1 MSPRSPLGAAA
12 DYESGV
18 GSQSDDSVTVGFPT
32 PSPIPSMHAEP
43 SAVAATDL
51 ANAGDGG
58 GGGGG
63 VQQDISDHAQDIS
76 DHAAAVCAAQA
87 AIMDS
92 FSSDHRLAQALQDNP
107 SPAKVSNEEERFK
120 CPICLVPAGPL
131 GLSVQWCDEPPPCTL
146 VTSCLCV

>member
-1 MSPRSPLGAAA
+1 VSPRSPLGAAA
-12 DYESGV
+12 DYE

-32 PSPIPSMHAEP
+32 PSPIPSMHA
-43 SAVAATDL
+43 TDL

-63 VQQDISDHAQDIS
+63 VQQDISARAQDQ
-76 DHAAAVCAAQA
+76 AAAVCAAQA

-92 FSSDHRLAQALQDNP
+92 FSSDHHLAQALQDNP
-107 SPAKVSNEEERFK
+107 SPAKLSNEEELFT
-120 CPICLVPAGPL
+120 CPLCLVLAGPL

>member
-1 MSPRSPLGAAA
+1 VSPRSPLGAAA
-12 DYESGV
+12 VYE
-18 GSQSDDSVTVGFPT
+18 GSQSDVSVTVGFPT

-58 GGGGG
+58 GGGG
-63 VQQDISDHAQDIS
+63 VQQAISDHAQDQ
-76 DHAAAVCAAQA
+76 AAAVCAAQA

-92 FSSDHRLAQALQDNP
+92 FSSDHHLAQALQDNP
-107 SPAKVSNEEERFK
+107 SPAKLSNEEELFT
-120 CPICLVPAGPL
+120 CPVCLKPAGPL

>member
-1 MSPRSPLGAAA
+1 VSPRSPLGAAA

-63 VQQDISDHAQDIS
+63 VQQDISVHAQDQ
-76 DHAAAVCAAQA
+76 AAAACAAQA

-107 SPAKVSNEEERFK
+107 SPAKLSNEEELFT
-120 CPICLVPAGPL
+120 CPVCLKPAGPL

>member
-1 MSPRSPLGAAA
+1 VSPRSPLGAAA

-32 PSPIPSMHAEP
+32 PSPRSPLG
-43 SAVAATDL
+43 AA
-51 ANAGDGG
+51 AGG

-63 VQQDISDHAQDIS
+63 VQQDISEHAQDQ
-76 DHAAAVCAAQA
+76 AAAVCAAQA

>member
-32 PSPIPSMHAEP
+32 PSPRSPLG
-43 SAVAATDL
+43 AA
-51 ANAGDGG
+51 AGGG

-63 VQQDISDHAQDIS
+63 VQQDISEHAQDE
-76 DHAAAVCAAQA
+76 AAAVCAAQA
-87 AIMDS
+87 EEMDS

-107 SPAKVSNEEERFK
+107 SPAKKSNEEELFT
-120 CPICLVPAGPL
+120 CPICLVLAGPL
-131 GLSVQWCDEPPPCTL
+131 GLSL
-146 VTSCLCV
+146 V

>member
-18 GSQSDDSVTVGFPT
+18 GNQSDDSVTVGFPT

-43 SAVAATDL
+43 SVVAATDL

-58 GGGGG
+58 DGGGG
-63 VQQDISDHAQDIS
+63 VQQDISAHAQDQ
-76 DHAAAVCAAQA
+76 AAAVCAAQA

-120 CPICLVPAGPL
+120 CPICLVLAGPL

>member
-32 PSPIPSMHAEP
+32 PSPRSPLG
-43 SAVAATDL
+43 AAADYES
-51 ANAGDGG
+51 
-58 GGGGG
+58 GGG

-120 CPICLVPAGPL
+120 CPICLVLAGPL